1 MAEFIIYGRLDGLN
15 EYTSANRSNRYKGSQ
30 MKLKNESIVIEAIK
44 IYHLKKIKKYN
55 IKINIKCYEKN
66 KRRDVDNITF
76 ATTFIQDALVKQ
88 GIIID
93 DSQKYINQ
101 LRHDV
106 KVDKEYPRIEV
117 QLIENNNTR

>member
-1 MAEFIIYGRLDGLN
+1 MVCN
-15 EYTSANRSNRYKGSQ
+15 
-30 MKLKNESIVIEAIK
+30 LKNGSCSK
-44 IYHLKKIKKYN
+44 CGGCCSN
-55 IKINIKCYEKN
+55 ILPLTNNEKN

-76 ATTFIQDALVKQ
+76 ATKFIQDALVKQ